1 MGGPKVQRENVSTAP
16 IESLGDPTAQFLQ
29 ALLQNPAQAFGNLAP
44 TSDLQRQVAST
55 FQGILQNNAPGQDVI
70 TAALPGFQE
79 NLQRGADVLRQ
90 SGPRFAS
97 NTERLVGE
105 QGRRGIQDFN
115 LFQQQVLEMGRNR
128 QLQAL
133 LGAGQ
138 FTLGG
143 QGQQLSAL
151 LPLLQ
156 TALQAGGATSPPVIT
171 EDPGFLQGTLLP
183 LLGTGAGIAATAFGG
198 PAAGAAV
205 DAGTGGITAPRVSRT
220 NPGGFFA

>member
-1 MGGPKVQRENVSTAP
+1 MGPEVKRENVSTAP
-16 IESLGDPTAQFLQ
+16 IESLGGPTAQFLQ
-29 ALLQNPAQAFGNLAP
+29 ALLQDPSQAFQGLAP
-44 TSDLQRQVAST
+44 TSDLQRQVGAT
-55 FQGILQNNAPGQDVI
+55 FQGILQNRAPGQEVI

-79 NLQRGADVLRQ
+79 NLQRSADVLRQ

-105 QGRRGIQDFN
+105 QSRRSLQDFN
-115 LFQQQVLEMGRNR
+115 LFQQQVLEMGQNR

-138 FTLGG
+138 FALGG

-156 TALQAGGATSPPVIT
+156 TALTAGGAQAGPVIT
-171 EDPGFLQGTLLP
+171 ESPGFLGGTLLP
-183 LLGTGAGIAATAFGG
+183 FLGTGATIAATAFGG

-205 DAGTGGITAPRVSRT
+205 SGFTSGGGDPRITRP
-220 NPGGFFA
+220 NPGGTFA

>member
-1 MGGPKVQRENVSTAP
+1 MSGPSVQREDVSTAP
-16 IESLGDPTAQFLQ
+16 IEGLGGPTERFLQ
-29 ALLQNPAQAFGNLAP
+29 ALLQNPNQAFQGFAP
-44 TSDLQRQVAST
+44 TSDLQRQVGST
-55 FQGILQNNAPGQDVI
+55 FQSILQNQQPGQGVI

-97 NTERLVGE
+97 NTERLVQE

-115 LFQQQVLEMGRNR
+115 LFQQNVLEAGRNR

-133 LGAGQ
+133 FGAGQ
-138 FTLGG
+138 FALGG

-156 TALQAGGATSPPVIT
+156 TALAAGGAGSGPVIT
-171 EDPGFLQGTLLP
+171 ESPGFFQGVALP
-183 LLGTGAGIAATAFGG
+183 LIETGGQIAA
-198 PAAGAAV
+198 AAV
-205 DAGTGGITAPRVSRT
+205 
-220 NPGGFFA
+220 